1 MKVKLLTRSPHLN
14 RILISKLNE
23 IGITDFTIVDSR
35 QPLLPQLADAE
46 IIVNGFG
53 NIDKTIVD
61 GCPNLQLIQQTGIG
75 IDNVDVSYCTSKSIL
90 VANVPLANAVSVAE
104 HTLFLIL
111 YLAKNIKEKRSTSA
125 NDNAN
130 DDTINPP
137 SGLLS
142 ERRIPDTLG
151 SEIQGKT
158 LVIIGLGATGLEV
171 AKRAKSCGMNVTA
184 VTKSPFLKKPVGVDK
199 AYYVDSLGGS
209 EILAESLSRADYVSL
224 HTPLTQETKNMLGAK
239 ELALMKKSAFLVN
252 VARAPIVDKE
262 ALFTAL
268 STNKISGAAFDVFW
282 EEEKTQSTSPSPDPN
297 DKLLKLPNFI
307 LTPHIAGWTVESVDT
322 IARIIATNLERF
334 AQAQIPLTVINPEL
348 TY

>member
-14 RILISKLNE
+14 KILISKLNQ
-23 IGITDFTIVDSR
+23 IGLTDYTIVDPR
-35 QPLLPQLADAE
+35 QKLLLPQIADAE

-53 NIDKTIVD
+53 DIDKTIID

-75 IDNVDVSYCTSKSIL
+75 VDNVDISYCTSKSIL

-104 HTLFLIL
+104 HTIFLIL
-111 YLAKNIKEKRSTSA
+111 YLAKNIKEKSASA
-125 NDNAN
+125 NDS
-130 DDTINPP
+130 DEINPS

-151 SEIQGKT
+151 SEIQGKI

-171 AKRAKSCGMNVTA
+171 AKRAKSFGMSVIA
-184 VTKSPFLKKPVGVDK
+184 VTKSPFLKKPGGVDK

-209 EILAESLSRADYVSL
+209 EILSESISRADYISL
-224 HTPLTQETKNMLGAK
+224 HTPLTDQTKNMIGAK
-239 ELALMKKSAFLVN
+239 ELALMKKSAYLVN
-252 VARAPIVDKE
+252 VARAAIVDKE

-282 EEEKTQSTSPSPDPN
+282 EEEPSPSDPK
-297 DKLLKLPNFI
+297 DKLVKLPNFI
-307 LTPHIAGWTVESVDT
+307 FTPHIAGWTIESVDT

-334 AQAQIPLTVINPEL
+334 AQAQIPLTIVNPEL